1 MASIE
6 KRGENTWRI
15 TVSCGYDAQG
25 IKIRKR
31 KTVELEPGLTD
42 RQIEKELKR
51 QAAIF
56 EEEVKKGIYFEPS
69 NFTLSDFIAKW
80 LEERSKDLE
89 SKTLFRYKGMLNG
102 RISKALGHLK
112 LEQIKPLHLLEFY
125 RSLQE
130 IGIRE
135 DTAYMATPELKE
147 LINSQR
153 IDIKKLAEDAD
164 ITERTMKGILSGHST
179 TNAHSIVNAL
189 NRSPN
194 LKVKFDKLFIPTS
207 ELKPLSNKTIQH
219 YHRLLSVMFNDAV
232 RWGMMR
238 ENPCLKV
245 RPPKVIRKE
254 MSCLDEEGISKL
266 LECLESEDIRTQTI
280 ITLALMTGCR
290 RSEICGLQW
299 QHIDLEKGVINIK
312 QAAIYTP
319 ETGIQIKQP
328 KTASSVRSISI
339 PGSTIQLLKQYRK
352 WWLEQ
357 KIKCGDLWQKE
368 EKDRQ
373 GEDWKDPEWAFATWN
388 GYIIHP
394 DTINDIFKKFLRR
407 HQLPDIRLHDLRH
420 TAATYLIN
428 AGLNVRA
435 VAARMGHA
443 NPNVTLA
450 VYSHAL
456 QSADKRAADVM
467 ETLIR
472 KKKNTDVQ
480 EQA

>member
-125 RSLQE
+125 RNLQE

-164 ITERTMKGILSGHST
+164 ITERTMKGILS
-179 TNAHSIVNAL
+179 
-189 NRSPN
+189 
-194 LKVKFDKLFIPTS
+194 
-207 ELKPLSNKTIQH
+207 
-219 YHRLLSVMFNDAV
+219 YH
-232 RWGMMR
+232 
-238 ENPCLKV
+238 
-245 RPPKVIRKE
+245 
-254 MSCLDEEGISKL
+254 
-266 LECLESEDIRTQTI
+266 
-280 ITLALMTGCR
+280 
-290 RSEICGLQW
+290 
-299 QHIDLEKGVINIK
+299 
-312 QAAIYTP
+312 
-319 ETGIQIKQP
+319 
-328 KTASSVRSISI
+328 
-339 PGSTIQLLKQYRK
+339 
-352 WWLEQ
+352 
-357 KIKCGDLWQKE
+357 
-368 EKDRQ
+368 
-373 GEDWKDPEWAFATWN
+373 
-388 GYIIHP
+388 
-394 DTINDIFKKFLRR
+394 
-407 HQLPDIRLHDLRH
+407 
-420 TAATYLIN
+420 
-428 AGLNVRA
+428 
-435 VAARMGHA
+435 
-443 NPNVTLA
+443 
-450 VYSHAL
+450 
-456 QSADKRAADVM
+456 
-467 ETLIR
+467 
-472 KKKNTDVQ
+472 
-480 EQA
+480 

>member
-1 MASIE
+1 
-6 KRGENTWRI
+6 
-15 TVSCGYDAQG
+15 
-25 IKIRKR
+25 
-31 KTVELEPGLTD
+31 
-42 RQIEKELKR
+42 
-51 QAAIF
+51 
-56 EEEVKKGIYFEPS
+56 
-69 NFTLSDFIAKW
+69 
-80 LEERSKDLE
+80 
-89 SKTLFRYKGMLNG
+89 
-102 RISKALGHLK
+102 ISKALGHLK

-125 RSLQE
+125 RNLQE

-394 DTINDIFKKFLRR
+394 DTINDVFKKFLRR
-407 HQLPDIRLHDLRH
+407 HQLPDIRLHDLR
-420 TAATYLIN
+420 
-428 AGLNVRA
+428 
-435 VAARMGHA
+435 
-443 NPNVTLA
+443 
-450 VYSHAL
+450 
-456 QSADKRAADVM
+456 
-467 ETLIR
+467 
-472 KKKNTDVQ
+472 
-480 EQA
+480 